1 MSSGKLEEDA
11 VEYKNLTLENRGHVC
26 LSILHGSA
34 MVTQSKDQEEG
45 FRAFLEKREPV
56 FKGK

>member
-1 MSSGKLEEDA
+1 LKAISAFEYEGLEAGLKIEGDGTAVVAQSED
-11 VEYKNLTLENRGHVC
+11 R
-26 LSILHGSA
+26 
-34 MVTQSKDQEEG
+34 EEG